1 LSSDSL
7 PSACLYTV
15 ANAGSSVSAAEIS
28 DDSSLL
34 ALGFASSAV
43 RVYSLL
49 ATTRLRQMRP
59 ADQLADLDVDADDVL
74 HRMMDETSGTQSK

>member
-1 LSSDSL
+1 MFHRQILSSESL

-15 ANAGSSVSAAEIS
+15 ANAGSSVSAADVS

-34 ALGFASSAV
+34 ALGFASSTV

-49 ATTRLRQMRP
+49 AT
-59 ADQLADLDVDADDVL
+59 
-74 HRMMDETSGTQSK
+74 SK